1 MTFSVKT
8 VLNQGIRSVLF
19 PFKKIRVKPGTVLI
33 ETVLSGDPLYK
44 HCREKTATQ
53 ILVVLIVELCLAI
66 QGLTHYINCSKFKL
80 ELKELTVCIV
90 HQTNRVPSTMN

>member
-1 MTFSVKT
+1 MSTNRFEYYNEDF
-8 VLNQGIRSVLF
+8 LQ
-19 PFKKIRVKPGTVLI
+19 
-33 ETVLSGDPLYK
+33 YK